1 VTGHLTEW
9 PLQNWRAGATS
20 CFDELGG
27 ESPASAFQS
36 GRITSPSWPLEQPA
50 ELVVSLRLGGRPEEW
65 FEFFINRREW
75 RLIGIGPPLGAGW
88 DRCLSQTI
96 VCANHRLHY
105 GGAMPHSHAAS
116 DSDLDSAFA
125 ALGDPVR
132 RALVS
137 RLAESD
143 ATVGELAEPFDLTP
157 QAISHHVGVLRR
169 CGLVEQRRE
178 GTRRRCRLRADQL
191 SLLGTWIDDQRRA
204 WNDRLDVLEQ
214 HLTDEGA
221 VR

>member
-1 VTGHLTEW
+1 V
-9 PLQNWRAGATS
+9 
-20 CFDELGG
+20 
-27 ESPASAFQS
+27 
-36 GRITSPSWPLEQPA
+36 SPSLA
-50 ELVVSLRLGGRPEEW
+50 ALG
-65 FEFFINRREW
+65 
-75 RLIGIGPPLGAGW
+75 
-88 DRCLSQTI
+88 
-96 VCANHRLHY
+96 
-105 GGAMPHSHAAS
+105 
-116 DSDLDSAFA
+116 SDLDSAFA

-137 RLAESD
+137 RLAQGD

-191 SLLGTWIDDQRRA
+191 SLLGNWIDDQRRIWA
-204 WNDRLDVLEQ
+204 DRLDALDQ
-214 HLTDEGA
+214 HLIDDGA